1 MAKDANQFIF
11 REEYEK
17 WLLNLGVKSVGA
29 YCPQDKYT
37 CNDGREFLFFD
48 LIGVFAKAEDR
59 LYVNALFEE
68 WKAFIE
74 NKNKNNLKTTL
85 NRLSYL
91 QKYRQFVETK
101 IYGKKRLSEAD
112 NAILNKIQKDLK
124 SVCDSIDKSQNPK
137 VDGMDSLIEYISTK
151 QFIKLAIESSYF
163 FSPKLVVERFE
174 EIKEYICQQK
184 EVDPADVDP
193 AVDPAFKDKKE
204 SFVKYLPARY
214 TSKEDST
221 DAADGVHECDQTLG
235 KVYFKLSKASP
246 RLCVIYQE
254 GARGKNTKCGKY
266 TCGGGNGNARVC
278 QLIKDRTG
286 YALGA
291 TSDKKHFRNFI
302 ISHIWGH
309 AIDPRYFTN
318 LWNIVIVPAWANH
331 LLDKDEEGTLASAFK
346 ATIQKIITKLYQ
358 LYQYNSYDWKSI
370 EMDVPTCNE
379 EEVLHGNYH
388 INTIKGIADKET
400 FGKISRVTIPV

>member
-11 REEYEK
+11 REEYEN
-17 WLLNLGVKSVGA
+17 WLHNLGVKSVGA

-48 LIGVFAKAEDR
+48 LIGVFAKENDR

-74 NKNKNNLKTTL
+74 NKNQNNLKTTL

-101 IYGKKRLSEAD
+101 IYGKKRLSKED
-112 NAILNKIQKDLK
+112 NARFNEILNNID
-124 SVCDSIDKSQNPK
+124 SVRKSIDKSQNPK

-151 QFIKLAIESSYF
+151 RFIKLAIESSYF

-184 EVDPADVDP
+184 D
-193 AVDPAFKDKKE
+193 VDPAFKDKKE

-235 KVYFKLSKASP
+235 KVYFKLSKESQ

-254 GARGKNTKCGKY
+254 GARGKNKECGGN

-286 YALGA
+286 YDLG
-291 TSDKKHFRNFI
+291 TTTNKKHFKNFI

-331 LLDKDEEGTLASAFK
+331 LLDKDEKGTLASTFK
-346 ATIQKIITKLYQ
+346 ATIQKIITELYFNNINWASIQ
-358 LYQYNSYDWKSI
+358 MTPPSYNNKEVISGKYQINIIDHKS
-370 EMDVPTCNE
+370 
-379 EEVLHGNYH
+379 GN
-388 INTIKGIADKET
+388 APL
-400 FGKISRVTIPV
+400 GKIWKKPVSI

>member
-1 MAKDANQFIF
+1 MAKKASQFIF
-11 REEYEK
+11 RKDYEK
-17 WLLNLGVKSVGA
+17 WLLKQGVKSVGA
-29 YCPQDKYT
+29 YCPQDKYK
-37 CNDGREFLFFD
+37 CNGKDYLYLD
-48 LIGVFAKAEDR
+48 LIGVFAIENDR

-74 NKNKNNLKTTL
+74 NKNQNNLKTTL

-101 IYGKKRLSEAD
+101 VYGKKRLSEAD
-112 NAILNKIQKDLK
+112 NAIFNKKDLE
-124 SVCDSIDKSQNPK
+124 SVRDSINKSQNPK

-163 FSPKLVVERFE
+163 FSPDLVVERFE
-174 EIKEYICQQK
+174 EIKEYICQK
-184 EVDPADVDP
+184 KDVDP
-193 AVDPAFKDKKE
+193 AFDKDKYDI
-204 SFVKYLPARY
+204 KYLPARY
-214 TSKEDST
+214 SSKED
-221 DAADGVHECDQTLG
+221 AEDGVHEPVEKEK
-235 KVYFKLSKASP
+235 KVYFKLPNASQ

-254 GARGKNTKCGKY
+254 GARGKNKKCGGNP
-266 TCGGGNGNARVC
+266 CGGGNGNARVC

-318 LWNIVIVPAWANH
+318 LWNIAIVPAWANH
-331 LLDKDEEGTLASAFK
+331 LLDKDETGTLGSAFK
-346 ATIQKIITKLYQ
+346 ATIQKIIIDLYKLGD
-358 LYQYNSYDWKSI
+358 NDNYDWKSI
-370 EMDVPTCNE
+370 EMDAPTFNE
-379 EEVLHGNYH
+379 EEVLHGNYQ
-388 INTIKGIADKET
+388 INTIDRIADKET
-400 FGKISRVTIPV
+400 LGKIRKKPVSI

>member
-11 REEYEK
+11 REEYEN
-17 WLLNLGVKSVGA
+17 WLHNLGVKSVGA

-37 CNDGREFLFFD
+37 CNDGREYLFFD
-48 LIGVFAKAEDR
+48 LIGVFARENNR

-74 NKNKNNLKTTL
+74 NKNQNNLKTTL

-101 IYGKKRLSEAD
+101 IYGKKRLSKED
-112 NAILNKIQKDLK
+112 NARFNEILNNID
-124 SVCDSIDKSQNPK
+124 SVRKSIDKSQNPK
-137 VDGMDSLIEYISTK
+137 VDGMDSLIEYISAK

-184 EVDPADVDP
+184 DVDPADVDP
-193 AVDPAFKDKKE
+193 AFKDKK
-204 SFVKYLPARY
+204 VKYLPARY

-235 KVYFKLSKASP
+235 KVYFKLSKESQ

-254 GARGKNTKCGKY
+254 GARGKNKECGAN

-278 QLIKDRTG
+278 QLINDRTG

-331 LLDKDEEGTLASAFK
+331 LLDKDEEGTLASTFK
-346 ATIQKIITKLYQ
+346 ATIQKIITELYDFNNIDWASIQ
-358 LYQYNSYDWKSI
+358 MTSPSYN
-370 EMDVPTCNE
+370 NE
-379 EEVLHGNYH
+379 EVISGRYQ
-388 INTIKGIADKET
+388 INIIDHKSGDAP
-400 FGKISRVTIPV
+400 FGKIWKKPVSI

>member
-1 MAKDANQFIF
+1 MAKKASQFIF
-11 REEYEK
+11 RKDYEK
-17 WLLNLGVKSVGA
+17 WLLKQGVKSVGA
-29 YCPQDKYT
+29 YCPQDKYK
-37 CNDGREFLFFD
+37 CNGKDYLYLD
-48 LIGVFAKAEDR
+48 LIGVFAIEDER

-68 WKAFIE
+68 WKAEID
-74 NKNKNNLKTTL
+74 KKNNLKTTL

-91 QKYRQFVETK
+91 QKYRQFVET
-101 IYGKKRLSEAD
+101 IVYGKKRLSKED
-112 NAILNKIQKDLK
+112 NAILNGIRNALS
-124 SVCDSIDKSQNPK
+124 SVRNSINNSQNPK

-151 QFIKLAIESSYF
+151 RFIKLAIESSYF

-184 EVDPADVDP
+184 D
-193 AVDPAFKDKKE
+193 VDPAFKDKKE

-221 DAADGVHECDQTLG
+221 DAADGVHECDQTVGKG
-235 KVYFKLSKASP
+235 KVYFKLPNASQ

-254 GARGKNTKCGKY
+254 GARGKNKECGGN

-286 YALGA
+286 YDLGA
-291 TSDKKHFRNFI
+291 TTNKKHFRNFI

-331 LLDKDEEGTLASAFK
+331 LLDKDEKGTLASTFK
-346 ATIQKIITKLYQ
+346 ATIQKIITELYFNNINWASIQ
-358 LYQYNSYDWKSI
+358 MTPPSYNNKEVISGRYQINIIEQKS
-370 EMDVPTCNE
+370 
-379 EEVLHGNYH
+379 GN
-388 INTIKGIADKET
+388 APL
-400 FGKISRVTIPV
+400 GKISKVSIPV

>member
-1 MAKDANQFIF
+1 MAKKASQFIF
-11 REEYEK
+11 RKDYEK
-17 WLLNLGVKSVGA
+17 WLLKQGVNSVGA
-29 YCPQDKYT
+29 YCPQDKYK
-37 CNDGREFLFFD
+37 CNGKDYLYLD
-48 LIGVFAKAEDR
+48 LIGVFAIENDR

-74 NKNKNNLKTTL
+74 NKNQNNLKTVL

-91 QKYRQFVETK
+91 QKYRQFVET
-101 IYGKKRLSEAD
+101 IVYGKKRLSKED
-112 NAILNKIQKDLK
+112 NEILNEIRNVLP
-124 SVCDSIDKSQNPK
+124 SVRDSINNSQNPK

-163 FSPKLVVERFE
+163 FSPKLVKERVD
-174 EIKEYICQQK
+174 EIKDYINMHK
-184 EVDPADVDP
+184 K
-193 AVDPAFKDKKE
+193 VDPAFSAGNYK
-204 SFVKYLPARY
+204 VKYLPARY
-214 TSKEDST
+214 SE
-221 DAADGVHECDQTLG
+221 ANGGHERDESAG
-235 KVYFKLSKASP
+235 EVYFKLPNASQ

-254 GARGKNTKCGKY
+254 GARGKNKECGEKP
-266 TCGGGNGNARVC
+266 CGGGNGNARVC

-331 LLDKDEEGTLASAFK
+331 LLDKDEEGTLASTFK
-346 ATIQKIITKLYQ
+346 ATIQKIITELYDFNNINWSSIQ
-358 LYQYNSYDWKSI
+358 MTPPSYNNKEVISGRYQINIIDHKS
-370 EMDVPTCNE
+370 
-379 EEVLHGNYH
+379 GN
-388 INTIKGIADKET
+388 APL
-400 FGKISRVTIPV
+400 GKIWKKSVSI